1 MKNAILTIVLSQVWH
16 YSYNKVVALEKKGT
30 NDI

>member
-1 MKNAILTIVLSQVWH
+1 MRFEQLCCQVWH
-16 YSYNKVVALEKKGT
+16 YSYNKVVALEKKDT